1 LTPTPPPP
9 LPRPHLSRIASTSYG
24 PFSLALLSMR
34 VKYVRP
40 VHSRLLAKD
49 VPLPAAAAEAC
60 SLRVPKDV
68 VAAHG
73 PVVVVVA
80 VVAAVA
86 AVVAVA
92 AAAGVVAVPLPA
104 AFVG

>member
-1 LTPTPPPP
+1 
-9 LPRPHLSRIASTSYG
+9 
-24 PFSLALLSMR
+24 M
-34 VKYVRP
+34 
-40 VHSRLLAKD
+40 HSRLLAKD

-80 VVAAVA
+80 AAVA
-86 AVVAVA
+86 AAVVVAVA
-92 AAAGVVAVPLPA
+92 AAAGVVAAPLPA

>member
-1 LTPTPPPP
+1 MTPTPPPP
-9 LPRPHLSRIASTSYG
+9 PPRPRLSRIASTSYG
-24 PFSLALLSMR
+24 PFSPSTLSTH
-34 VKYVRP
+34 VQP
-40 VHSRLLAKD
+40 VHPHLLAKD

-60 SLRVPKDV
+60 FLRVPKDV

-73 PVVVVVA
+73 PVAVVVA
-80 VVAAVA
+80 VAAAVA

-92 AAAGVVAVPLPA
+92 AAAGVVAAPLPA